1 MPSIRRCSAQRR
13 LHRQEEEKM
22 IEIRE
27 LTKAYRT
34 RHGQVLAL
42 DRVDLSIQTGDI
54 FGIVGLSGAGKSTL
68 IRCINRL
75 EKPTSGSVDI
85 DGTDITKLHGRQ
97 LRRFRS
103 QIGMIF
109 QGFNLFMQRTV
120 EKNIAFPLELAGI
133 PREQRQQRIEE
144 VLKLVGL
151 EDKAKAYP
159 SQLSGGQQQR
169 VSIARALASKPR
181 ILLCDEPT
189 SALDSLTTASIL
201 KLLKSINEELNVTI
215 VIITHEIGVVKT
227 ICNNMAVIDANR
239 IVETGPV
246 SQMFNSVQSDIA
258 RKLLGLEEV
267 NDGSGI

>member
-1 MPSIRRCSAQRR
+1 
-13 LHRQEEEKM
+13 M
-22 IEIRE
+22 IEIRG

-34 RHGQVLAL
+34 RHGEVLAL
-42 DRVDLSIQTGDI
+42 DRVDLTIPTSDI

-75 EKPTSGSVDI
+75 EKPTGGIINI
-85 DGTDITKLHGRQ
+85 DGTDITRLQGRE

-103 QIGMIF
+103 QIGMVF

-120 EKNIAFPLELAGI
+120 EKNIAFPLELSGVPLA
-133 PREQRQQRIEE
+133 QRRQRIEE
-144 VLKLVGL
+144 VLSLVGL
-151 EDKAKAYP
+151 EDKAQAYP

-201 KLLKSINEELNVTI
+201 QLLQSINEELNVTI
-215 VIITHEIGVVKT
+215 VIITHEIGVVKS
-227 ICNNMAVIDANR
+227 ICRNMAVIDANR
-239 IVETGPV
+239 IVETGAV
-246 SQMFNSVQSDIA
+246 EQMFRGVRSDIA
-258 RKLLGLEEV
+258 RRLLGLKEV
-267 NDGSGI
+267 SDASGH